1 MQYLFLKYLFS
12 VPLVNAGKKT
22 REMCEISSVCAR
34 NRAHFERF
42 FACNTRYAMKT
53 MRALASN
60 GFHSGSSSSKQC
72 ISSRL
77 VHFKGTMR
85 DDITSAVHCS
95 DIIEVRNKSSKNSLK
110 SL

>member
-1 MQYLFLKYLFS
+1 
-12 VPLVNAGKKT
+12 
-22 REMCEISSVCAR
+22 
-34 NRAHFERF
+34 
-42 FACNTRYAMKT
+42 MKT

-95 DIIEVRNKSSKNSLK
+95 DIIAHGVYVSITVVRVYMVL
-110 SL
+110 LWHT

>member
-1 MQYLFLKYLFS
+1 
-12 VPLVNAGKKT
+12 
-22 REMCEISSVCAR
+22 
-34 NRAHFERF
+34 
-42 FACNTRYAMKT
+42 

-85 DDITSAVHCS
+85 DDIASAVHCS
-95 DIIEVRNKSSKNSLK
+95 DIMAHGVYIYNVRLPIIYEYVIKILECHEY
-110 SL
+110 LMV

>member
-1 MQYLFLKYLFS
+1 
-12 VPLVNAGKKT
+12 
-22 REMCEISSVCAR
+22 
-34 NRAHFERF
+34 
-42 FACNTRYAMKT
+42 MKT
-53 MRALASN
+53 IRALASN

-95 DIIEVRNKSSKNSLK
+95 DIMAHGVYMTIINSATRPWHALQLTK
-110 SL
+110 PMI

>member
-1 MQYLFLKYLFS
+1 
-12 VPLVNAGKKT
+12 
-22 REMCEISSVCAR
+22 
-34 NRAHFERF
+34 
-42 FACNTRYAMKT
+42 MKT

-85 DDITSAVHCS
+85 DDITSAVNCS
-95 DIIEVRNKSSKNSLK
+95 NIMAHGVYEVVSSQSPWVRYWSIKLFVAGSLLV
-110 SL
+110 SVF

>member
-1 MQYLFLKYLFS
+1 
-12 VPLVNAGKKT
+12 
-22 REMCEISSVCAR
+22 
-34 NRAHFERF
+34 
-42 FACNTRYAMKT
+42 MKT

-95 DIIEVRNKSSKNSLK
+95 DIMAHGVYIYILCVLINTVSVTIIDSFNSFNIIHIK
-110 SL
+110 

>member
-1 MQYLFLKYLFS
+1 
-12 VPLVNAGKKT
+12 
-22 REMCEISSVCAR
+22 
-34 NRAHFERF
+34 
-42 FACNTRYAMKT
+42 MKT

-85 DDITSAVHCS
+85 NDITSAVNCS
-95 DIIEVRNKSSKNSLK
+95 NIMAHGVYMMLDVNRRDIDINVILDEYWCIMI
-110 SL
+110 

>member
-1 MQYLFLKYLFS
+1 
-12 VPLVNAGKKT
+12 
-22 REMCEISSVCAR
+22 
-34 NRAHFERF
+34 
-42 FACNTRYAMKT
+42 

-77 VHFKGTMR
+77 VHFKGTMC

-95 DIIEVRNKSSKNSLK
+95 NIMPHGVYVYVLKVYYVTTDINIRHTPVERSCKLIVSRE
-110 SL
+110 

>member
-1 MQYLFLKYLFS
+1 MRFRAL
-12 VPLVNAGKKT
+12 ARGI
-22 REMCEISSVCAR
+22 EHISRGV
-34 NRAHFERF
+34 
-42 FACNTRYAMKT
+42 FAWNTRYAMKT

-95 DIIEVRNKSSKNSLK
+95 DIMAHGVYLTLLPRPRRGLCGIVFTRSV
-110 SL
+110 

>member
-1 MQYLFLKYLFS
+1 MRFRALARGIEHISRDFL
-12 VPLVNAGKKT
+12 PG
-22 REMCEISSVCAR
+22 
-34 NRAHFERF
+34 
-42 FACNTRYAMKT
+42 TRYAMKT
-53 MRALASN
+53 LRALASN

-95 DIIEVRNKSSKNSLK
+95 DIMAHGVY
-110 SL
+110 

>member
-1 MQYLFLKYLFS
+1 
-12 VPLVNAGKKT
+12 
-22 REMCEISSVCAR
+22 
-34 NRAHFERF
+34 
-42 FACNTRYAMKT
+42 MKT

-95 DIIEVRNKSSKNSLK
+95 DIMAHGVYLRNIHRLK
-110 SL
+110 TRCTRLRCPRLDCPPAC